1 MSTYAS
7 TLTAGGA
14 ARVNF
19 LNQCIINGYTDYV
32 FEYLVMDYRSSPT
45 KKKAMGLYDVFIA
58 EQSPYQVNCNELL
71 GPNARIHQIINR
83 YKTSSEMNVFQKI
96 ALAGLRGADKEIFDH
111 FLPAIFRQ
119 EDTNAMRSMDTGV
132 VDVSKLSG
140 VKKSMAQSWKP
151 TRTKLLG
158 AGFACIA
165 CT

>member
-7 TLTAGGA
+7 MLSAGGA
-14 ARVNF
+14 TRVNF
-19 LNQCIINGYTDYV
+19 LNQCVINGYTDYV
-32 FEYLVMDYRSSPT
+32 FEFLVMDYRSSPT
-45 KKKAMGLYDVFIA
+45 KKKAMALHEVFIA
-58 EQSPYQVNCNELL
+58 DSPYQVNCNELL
-71 GPNARIHQIINR
+71 GPSARIHQIIAR

-96 ALAGLRGADKEIFDH
+96 ALHGLRGADKEIFDH

-119 EDTNAMRSMDTGV
+119 EDINAMRSMGTAA

-140 VKKSMAQSWKP
+140 AKKSMAQSWKT
-151 TRTKLLG
+151 TRAKLTN

>member
-19 LNQCIINGYTDYV
+19 LNQCVINGYTDYV
-32 FEYLVMDYRSSPT
+32 FEYLVMDYRSSPS
-45 KKKAMGLYDVFIA
+45 KKKAMALYDVFILD
-58 EQSPYQVNCNELL
+58 SPYQVNCNELL
-71 GPNARIHQIINR
+71 GPNARIHQIIAH
-83 YKTSSEMNVFQKI
+83 YKTSSQMNVFQKI

-119 EDTNAMRSMDTGV
+119 EDINAMRSMGTGA
-132 VDVSKLSG
+132 VDASKLSG
-140 VKKSMAQSWKP
+140 AKKSMAQSWRA
-151 TRTKLLG
+151 TRAKLLG